1 MDKVKFN
8 ISHRPQCHNVHIYQ
22 CHPHKYHYHKY
33 HYQCDQ
39 QAPDG
44 ELLGAKALHL
54 MFITNSGDDA
64 QEVFSGLLSLNVNM
78 IWVDLGA
85 KSLDQPD
92 PQQRR
97 HC

>member
-1 MDKVKFN
+1 MPK
-8 ISHRPQCHNVHIYQ
+8 S
-22 CHPHKYHYHKY
+22 
-33 HYQCDQ
+33 HYQCDH

-44 ELLGAKALHL
+44 QLLGAKALHL

-85 KSLDQPD
+85 QSLDQPD
-92 PQQRR
+92 PHQRR